1 MRKFSFPLA
10 RVLDWRRTQA
20 GIEEM
25 KLSRLQTELRDL
37 EARIAHAR
45 QEQADS
51 ERDLLQSG
59 CMTGASLAALDS
71 FKRSVAAECARLEAL
86 AGGARKRIAQQLE
99 AVAAR
104 RRDAR
109 LLEKLGQ
116 KKLER
121 WKEGHAREI
130 EQQAEQAH
138 ISRRHRL
145 S

>member
-1 MRKFSFPLA
+1 MKKFAFPLA

-25 KLSRLQTELRDL
+25 KLSRLHSELRDL
-37 EARIAHAR
+37 ESRIAHAR
-45 QEQADS
+45 EEQADS

-59 CMTGASLAALDS
+59 SMTGASLAALDS
-71 FKRSVAAECARLEAL
+71 FKKSVAAECARLEAL
-86 AGGARKRIAQQLE
+86 AGGTRKRIAQQVA

-121 WKEGHAREI
+121 WKAEYSREI
-130 EQQAEQAH
+130 EQQAEEAH
-138 ISRRHRL
+138 ISRRL
-145 S
+145 